1 MNNLINMKNT
11 TKLVIFGIIVCM
23 ILLVLSNKEN
33 HQINQNITKKEE
45 SSSVLKT
52 ISNDIFGLDIKQGEY
67 LSTSNMDFIKYFL
80 QNIEISNGKLEYTSL
95 YGIKSFNKELKEI
108 NREEFLDI
116 LRNIK
121 YNTSNIKQDPTEIPE
136 TLEGNCSSITLFIVN
151 WLLVNY
157 NPNEYKY
164 YMNII
169 EESTNNANY
178 DRHMYLLLK
187 RDGKQSKRIDFS
199 EENNLE
205 LVDYLNKFI
214 TE

>member
-1 MNNLINMKNT
+1 MNKLITMKNT

-23 ILLVLSNKEN
+23 TLLVLGNKEN
-33 HQINQNITKKEE
+33 RRIDQSITKKEE
-45 SSSVLKT
+45 SSSILKT
-52 ISNDIFGLDIKQGEY
+52 VSNDIFGSDIKQGEY

-80 QNIEISNGKLEYTSL
+80 QNMEINNGKLEYTSL
-95 YGIKSFNKELKEI
+95 YDIKSFNNTLSKI

-116 LRNIK
+116 LKNIK

-164 YMNII
+164 YMSII
-169 EESTNNANY
+169 EESTNDANY

-187 RDGKQSKRIDFS
+187 KDGKQSNRIDFS

-205 LVDYLNKFI
+205 LVEYLNKFI

>member
-23 ILLVLSNKEN
+23 ILLVLGNKEN
-33 HQINQNITKKEE
+33 QQINQNITKKEE
-45 SSSVLKT
+45 SSNILKT
-52 ISNDIFGLDIKQGEY
+52 VSNDIFGSDIKQGEY
-67 LSTSNMDFIKYFL
+67 LNTSNIDFIKYFL
-80 QNIEISNGKLEYTSL
+80 QNMEINNGKLEYTSL
-95 YGIKSFNKELKEI
+95 YDIKSFNKELKEI

-169 EESTNNANY
+169 EESTNYANY

-205 LVDYLNKFI
+205 LVYYLNKFI

>member
-11 TKLVIFGIIVCM
+11 TKLVIFGIIVCI
-23 ILLVLSNKEN
+23 ILLVLGNKEN
-33 HQINQNITKKEE
+33 KQINQNIMKKEE
-45 SSSVLKT
+45 SSNILKT

-80 QNIEISNGKLEYTSL
+80 QNMEINNGKLEYTSL
-95 YGIKSFNKELKEI
+95 YDIKSFNKELKEI

-169 EESTNNANY
+169 EESTNDANY

-205 LVDYLNKFI
+205 LVYYLNKFI

>member
-45 SSSVLKT
+45 SSNILKT

-80 QNIEISNGKLEYTSL
+80 QNMEINNGKLEYTSL
-95 YGIKSFNKELKEI
+95 YDIKSFNKELKEI

-121 YNTSNIKQDPTEIPE
+121 YNTSNIKQDPIEIPE

-169 EESTNNANY
+169 EESTNDANY

>member
-1 MNNLINMKNT
+1 MKNT

-80 QNIEISNGKLEYTSL
+80 QNMEISNGKLEYTSL

>member
-11 TKLVIFGIIVCM
+11 TKLVIFGIIVCI
-23 ILLVLSNKEN
+23 ILLVLGNKEN
-33 HQINQNITKKEE
+33 KQINQNIMKKEE
-45 SSSVLKT
+45 SSNILKT
-52 ISNDIFGLDIKQGEY
+52 VSNDIFGSDIKQGEY
-67 LSTSNMDFIKYFL
+67 ISTSNMDFIKYFL
-80 QNIEISNGKLEYTSL
+80 QNMEINNGKLEYMSL
-95 YGIKSFNKELKEI
+95 YDIKSFNKELKEI

-121 YNTSNIKQDPTEIPE
+121 YNISNIKQDPTEIPE

-164 YMNII
+164 YMSII
-169 EESTNNANY
+169 EESTNDANY

-187 RDGKQSKRIDFS
+187 KDGKQSKRIDFS

-205 LVDYLNKFI
+205 LVEYLNKFI

>member
-1 MNNLINMKNT
+1 MSNLINMKNT

-23 ILLVLSNKEN
+23 ILLILSNKEN

-45 SSSVLKT
+45 SSNILKT
-52 ISNDIFGLDIKQGEY
+52 VSNDIFGSDIKQGEY

-80 QNIEISNGKLEYTSL
+80 KNMEINNGKLEYTPL
-95 YGIKSFNKELKEI
+95 YDIKSFNKELKEM

-169 EESTNNANY
+169 EESTNDANY

>member
-11 TKLVIFGIIVCM
+11 TKLVIFGIIACI
-23 ILLVLSNKEN
+23 ILLVLGNKEN
-33 HQINQNITKKEE
+33 KQINQNITKKEE
-45 SSSVLKT
+45 SSNILKT

-80 QNIEISNGKLEYTSL
+80 QNMEINNGKLEYTPL
-95 YGIKSFNKELKEI
+95 YDIKSFNKELKEI

-116 LRNIK
+116 LNNIK

-164 YMNII
+164 YMSII
-169 EESTNNANY
+169 EESTNYANY

-187 RDGKQSKRIDFS
+187 KDGKQSKIIDFS

>member
-1 MNNLINMKNT
+1 MNKLITMKNT

-23 ILLVLSNKEN
+23 TLLVLGNKEN
-33 HQINQNITKKEE
+33 RRIDQSITKKEE
-45 SSSVLKT
+45 SSSILKT
-52 ISNDIFGLDIKQGEY
+52 VSNDIFGSDIKQGEY

-80 QNIEISNGKLEYTSL
+80 QNMEINNGKLEYTSL
-95 YGIKSFNKELKEI
+95 YDIKSFNNTLSKI

-116 LRNIK
+116 LKNIK

-164 YMNII
+164 YMSII
-169 EESTNNANY
+169 EESTNDANY

-187 RDGKQSKRIDFS
+187 KDGKQSKRIDFS

-205 LVDYLNKFI
+205 LVEYLNKFI
-214 TE
+214 AE

>member
-23 ILLVLSNKEN
+23 ILLILGNKEN
-33 HQINQNITKKEE
+33 QQINQNITKKEE
-45 SSSVLKT
+45 SSNILKT
-52 ISNDIFGLDIKQGEY
+52 VSNDIFGPDIKQGEY
-67 LSTSNMDFIKYFL
+67 LNTSNMDFIKYFL
-80 QNIEISNGKLEYTSL
+80 QNMEINNGKLKYSPL
-95 YGIKSFNKELKEI
+95 YDIKSFNKELKEI
-108 NREEFLDI
+108 NREEFLYI
-116 LRNIK
+116 LRNIE
-121 YNTSNIKQDPTEIPE
+121 YNTSNIKQDPTEILE

-164 YMNII
+164 YMSII
-169 EESTNNANY
+169 EESTNDANY

>member
-11 TKLVIFGIIVCM
+11 TKLVIFGIIVCI
-23 ILLVLSNKEN
+23 ILLVLGNKEN
-33 HQINQNITKKEE
+33 KQINQNIMKKEE
-45 SSSVLKT
+45 SSNILKT
-52 ISNDIFGLDIKQGEY
+52 VSNDIFGSDIKQGEY

-80 QNIEISNGKLEYTSL
+80 QNMEINNGKLEYMSL
-95 YGIKSFNKELKEI
+95 YDIKSFNKELKEI

-121 YNTSNIKQDPTEIPE
+121 YNTSNIKQDPTEISE

>member
-23 ILLVLSNKEN
+23 ILLVLGNKEN
-33 HQINQNITKKEE
+33 QQINQNITKKEE
-45 SSSVLKT
+45 SSNILKT
-52 ISNDIFGLDIKQGEY
+52 VSNDIFGSDIKQGEY
-67 LSTSNMDFIKYFL
+67 INTSNMDFTKYFL
-80 QNIEISNGKLEYTSL
+80 QNMEINNGKLEYTSL
-95 YGIKSFNKELKEI
+95 YDIKSFNKELKEI

-169 EESTNNANY
+169 EESTNDANY

-205 LVDYLNKFI
+205 LIDYLNKFI

>member
-23 ILLVLSNKEN
+23 ILLVLSHKEN

-45 SSSVLKT
+45 SSSILKT

-80 QNIEISNGKLEYTSL
+80 QNMEISNGKLEYTSL
-95 YGIKSFNKELKEI
+95 YDIKSFNKELKEI

>member
-11 TKLVIFGIIVCM
+11 TKLVIFGIIVCI
-23 ILLVLSNKEN
+23 ILLVLGNKEN
-33 HQINQNITKKEE
+33 KQINQNIMKKEE
-45 SSSVLKT
+45 SSNILKT
-52 ISNDIFGLDIKQGEY
+52 VSNDIFGSDIKQGEY

-80 QNIEISNGKLEYTSL
+80 QNMEINNGKLEYMSL
-95 YGIKSFNKELKEI
+95 YDIKSFNKELKEI

>member
-1 MNNLINMKNT
+1 MSNLINMKNT
-11 TKLVIFGIIVCM
+11 TKLVIFGIIACI
-23 ILLVLSNKEN
+23 ILLVLGNKEN
-33 HQINQNITKKEE
+33 QQINQNITKKEE
-45 SSSVLKT
+45 SSNILKT
-52 ISNDIFGLDIKQGEY
+52 VSNDIFGSDIKQGEY
-67 LSTSNMDFIKYFL
+67 LNTSNMDFIKYFL
-80 QNIEISNGKLEYTSL
+80 QNMEINNGKLEYTSL
-95 YGIKSFNKELKEI
+95 YDIKSFNKELKEV

-121 YNTSNIKQDPTEIPE
+121 YNTSNIKQDPTEVPE

-164 YMNII
+164 YMSII
-169 EESTNNANY
+169 EESTNDANY

>member
-11 TKLVIFGIIVCM
+11 TKLVIFGIIVCI
-23 ILLVLSNKEN
+23 ILLVLGNKEN
-33 HQINQNITKKEE
+33 KQINQNIMKKEE
-45 SSSVLKT
+45 SSNILKT
-52 ISNDIFGLDIKQGEY
+52 VSNDIFGSDIKQGEY

-80 QNIEISNGKLEYTSL
+80 QNMEINNGKLEYMSL
-95 YGIKSFNKELKEI
+95 YDIKSFNKELKEM

-169 EESTNNANY
+169 EESTNDANY

-205 LVDYLNKFI
+205 LIDYLNKFI

>member
-23 ILLVLSNKEN
+23 ILLVLGNKEN
-33 HQINQNITKKEE
+33 HQIKQNITKKEE
-45 SSSVLKT
+45 GSSVLKT

-80 QNIEISNGKLEYTSL
+80 KNMEINNGKLEYTPL
-95 YGIKSFNKELKEI
+95 YDIKSFNKELKEM

-169 EESTNNANY
+169 EESTNYANY

-205 LVDYLNKFI
+205 LIDYLNKFI

>member
-1 MNNLINMKNT
+1 MNNLITMKNT
-11 TKLVIFGIIVCM
+11 TKLVIFGIIVCI
-23 ILLVLSNKEN
+23 ILLVLGNKEN

-45 SSSVLKT
+45 SSNILKT
-52 ISNDIFGLDIKQGEY
+52 VSNDIFGSDIKQGEY

-80 QNIEISNGKLEYTSL
+80 QNMEIYNGKLEYTPL
-95 YGIKSFNKELKEI
+95 YDIKSFNSALSEI
-108 NREEFLDI
+108 NRKEFLDI
-116 LRNIK
+116 LSNIK

-164 YMNII
+164 YMSII
-169 EESTNNANY
+169 EESTNDANY

-187 RDGKQSKRIDFS
+187 KDGKQSKRIDFS

-205 LVDYLNKFI
+205 LVEYLNKFI
-214 TE
+214 AE

>member
-1 MNNLINMKNT
+1 MSNLINMKNT

-45 SSSVLKT
+45 SSNILKT
-52 ISNDIFGLDIKQGEY
+52 VSNDIFGSDIKQGEY

-80 QNIEISNGKLEYTSL
+80 QNMEINNGKLEYTSL
-95 YGIKSFNKELKEI
+95 YDIKSFNKEIKDI

-169 EESTNNANY
+169 EESTNYANY

-205 LVDYLNKFI
+205 LIDYLNKFI

>member
-1 MNNLINMKNT
+1 MNKLITMKNT

-23 ILLVLSNKEN
+23 TLLVLGNKEN
-33 HQINQNITKKEE
+33 RRIDQSITKKEE
-45 SSSVLKT
+45 SSSILKT
-52 ISNDIFGLDIKQGEY
+52 VSNDIFGSDIKQGEY

-80 QNIEISNGKLEYTSL
+80 QNMEINNGKLEYTSL
-95 YGIKSFNKELKEI
+95 YDIKSFNNTLSKI

-116 LRNIK
+116 LKNIK

-164 YMNII
+164 YMSII
-169 EESTNNANY
+169 EESTNDANY

-187 RDGKQSKRIDFS
+187 KDGKQSKRIDFS

-205 LVDYLNKFI
+205 LVEYLNKFI

>member
-1 MNNLINMKNT
+1 MSNLINMKNT
-11 TKLVIFGIIVCM
+11 TKLVIFGIIVCI
-23 ILLVLSNKEN
+23 ILLLLGNKDN
-33 HQINQNITKKEE
+33 RQINQNITKKEE
-45 SSSVLKT
+45 SSNILKT
-52 ISNDIFGLDIKQGEY
+52 VSNDIFGLDIKQGEY
-67 LSTSNMDFIKYFL
+67 LNTSNMDFIKYFL
-80 QNIEISNGKLEYTSL
+80 QNMEINNGKLEYTPL
-95 YGIKSFNKELKEI
+95 YDIKSFNKELKEI

-136 TLEGNCSSITLFIVN
+136 TLGGNCSSITLFIVN

-164 YMNII
+164 YMSII
-169 EESTNNANY
+169 EESTNDANY

-187 RDGKQSKRIDFS
+187 KDGKQSKRIDFS

-205 LVDYLNKFI
+205 LVEYLNRFI

>member
-23 ILLVLSNKEN
+23 ILLVLGNKEN
-33 HQINQNITKKEE
+33 QQINQNITKKEE
-45 SSSVLKT
+45 SSNILKT
-52 ISNDIFGLDIKQGEY
+52 VSNDIFGSDIKQGEY
-67 LSTSNMDFIKYFL
+67 INTSNMDFTKYFL
-80 QNIEISNGKLEYTSL
+80 QNMEINNGKLEYTSL
-95 YGIKSFNKELKEI
+95 YDIKSFNKELKEI

>member
-1 MNNLINMKNT
+1 MNNLITMKNT
-11 TKLVIFGIIVCM
+11 TKLVIFGIIVCI
-23 ILLVLSNKEN
+23 ILLVLGNKEN
-33 HQINQNITKKEE
+33 KQINQNITKKEE
-45 SSSVLKT
+45 SSNILKT
-52 ISNDIFGLDIKQGEY
+52 VSDDIFGPDIKQGEY

-80 QNIEISNGKLEYTSL
+80 QNMEINNGKLEYTPL
-95 YGIKSFNKELKEI
+95 YDIKSFNNVLSKI

-116 LRNIK
+116 LKNIK
-121 YNTSNIKQDPTEIPE
+121 YNISNIKQDPTEIPE

-164 YMNII
+164 YMSII
-169 EESTNNANY
+169 EESTNDANY

-187 RDGKQSKRIDFS
+187 KDGKQSKRIDFS

-205 LVDYLNKFI
+205 LVEYLNKFI

>member
-23 ILLVLSNKEN
+23 ILLVLGNKEN
-33 HQINQNITKKEE
+33 HQIKQNITKKEE
-45 SSSVLKT
+45 GSSVLKT

-80 QNIEISNGKLEYTSL
+80 KNMEINNGKLEYTPL
-95 YGIKSFNKELKEI
+95 YDIKSFNKELKEM

-169 EESTNNANY
+169 EESTNYANY

-205 LVDYLNKFI
+205 LVEYLNKFI

>member
-23 ILLVLSNKEN
+23 ILLVLGNKEN
-33 HQINQNITKKEE
+33 HQIKQNITKKEE
-45 SSSVLKT
+45 GSSVLKT

-80 QNIEISNGKLEYTSL
+80 KNMEINNGKLEYTPL
-95 YGIKSFNKELKEI
+95 YDIKSFNKELKEM

-169 EESTNNANY
+169 EESTNYANY

-205 LVDYLNKFI
+205 LVYYLNKFI